1 MNAPN
6 VGLSP
11 EPQFTVDFGTVSFLT
26 RLTMYYPPFKT
37 GIVCGTDNDAM
48 QLEGEPD
55 SKMPAEA
62 STGGEAN
69 HEKALAFVGY
79 AQASTVAK
87 GGDGVPT
94 QGPSTEVHMQSHVG
108 VHVTLCGHAIHKNCW

>member
-1 MNAPN
+1 
-6 VGLSP
+6 
-11 EPQFTVDFGTVSFLT
+11 
-26 RLTMYYPPFKT
+26 
-37 GIVCGTDNDAM
+37 
-48 QLEGEPD
+48 
-55 SKMPAEA
+55 MPAES

-108 VHVTLCGHAIHKNCW
+108 VHVTLCGHAIHKHCW

>member
-48 QLEGEPD
+48 QLEGEHQIVKCLP
-55 SKMPAEA
+55 
-62 STGGEAN
+62 N
-69 HEKALAFVGY
+69 LRLVGK
-79 AQASTVAK
+79 QITRR
-87 GGDGVPT
+87 
-94 QGPSTEVHMQSHVG
+94 H
-108 VHVTLCGHAIHKNCW
+108 